1 MCDIFRFE
9 NIIKAIQADQ
19 TLALFLDFQRG
30 DGTGSEASDPGKAF
44 FYLAS
49 KVHAKAASP

>member
-19 TLALFLDFQRG
+19 TLALFLDF
-30 DGTGSEASDPGKAF
+30 SERRWELERLDFGFSIWSSLTF
-44 FYLAS
+44 FWMLGLTM
-49 KVHAKAASP
+49 